1 MTGQRTETEMAR
13 FFALLDGHDGAYGV
27 AFPDAPGATAMGK
40 TVDEALRNAAA
51 AIADW
56 IDDGEV
62 PEPRSIDE
70 LRQDPEVAEQLAD
83 GAAFVVVPAIVEDSR
98 PVKANISMEAG
109 LLAAIDEAASS
120 AGLTRSAF
128 LVTAAREKIFGG
140 SLRDSVREIDKR
152 DAH

>member
-27 AFPDAPGATAMGK
+27 AFPDAPGATAMGR

-109 LLAAIDEAASS
+109 LL
-120 AGLTRSAF
+120 GLSTSRKFRRFDTFRISGDSRERENIRR
-128 LVTAAREKIFGG
+128 VVARQCPGN
-140 SLRDSVREIDKR
+140 S
-152 DAH
+152 